1 MRCAQPSLG
10 SFTGCLSSP
19 CCAKLSSCTAEMVHI
34 LVQGLADR
42 LDIEVER
49 NALVEDLKQ
58 LILECLQ
65 DRMLSEV

>member
-1 MRCAQPSLG
+1 
-10 SFTGCLSSP
+10 
-19 CCAKLSSCTAEMVHI
+19 MVHI